1 MGYLLENFKIDMMS
15 SISSQSDVMREN
27 KKQEVEDMV
36 LGVFFPKC
44 RKRHLLR
51 ECLVDKVEVCHLCNL
66 DHDTKYFPSLPKV
79 KEVFQESIVDT
90 KQAYFI
96 SQKKP

>member
-1 MGYLLENFKIDMMS
+1 MMS
-15 SISSQSDVMREN
+15 SISSQLDVMRET
-27 KKQEVEDMV
+27 KKQAVEDMV

-44 RKRHLLR
+44 RKRHPLR
-51 ECLVDKVEVCHLCNL
+51 EFLLDKVEVCRLCNL

-79 KEVFQESIVDT
+79 KEVFQESTVDT
-90 KQAYFI
+90 KQACFI

>member
-1 MGYLLENFKIDMMS
+1 MS
-15 SISSQSDVMREN
+15 YISSQLDVMREN
-27 KKQEVEDMV
+27 KKQAVEDMV

-44 RKRHLLR
+44 RKKHLLR
-51 ECLVDKVEVCHLCNL
+51 EFLHDN

-79 KEVFQESIVDT
+79 KEVFQSSTVDT